1 MFVREIYVIRSNYFY
16 VRLNELNPWVR
27 KHNGIKF
34 YAMHAYMHILDYL
47 VSFNMYLCCFSQENY
62 VHQTKQS
69 LELYRVSQKKVPL

>member
-34 YAMHAYMHILDYL
+34 YAWKL
-47 VSFNMYLCCFSQENY
+47 F
-62 VHQTKQS
+62 
-69 LELYRVSQKKVPL
+69 